1 MLAIACV
8 LIRSLRAIPGPVV
21 VFYHA
26 LGGLIITASYMGFKD
41 YYYGDSSGGGFMKLA
56 EYSCDQY
63 NVALLGSIFY
73 AGAFIGSNM
82 AFQSD
87 SSSFVALLS
96 YMTIVYAFIFDQF
109 YFHEE
114 LKSVEII
121 ATCVILIVA
130 FGIAYY
136 KLSTQIVEDVVGKE
150 KRESDDLEITAAGA
164 NQLEKTPETK

>member
-8 LIRSLRAIPGPVV
+8 LIRSLRSIPGPVV

-26 LGGLIITASYMGFKD
+26 LGGLITTACYMGFED
-41 YYYGDSSGGGFMKLA
+41 YYSGGGFMKLA
-56 EYSCDQY
+56 EYSSDQY
-63 NVALLGSIFY
+63 CIAVLGSIFY

-96 YMTIVYAFIFDQF
+96 YMTIVYAFMFDQL

-114 LKSVEII
+114 LKFVEIV
-121 ATCVILIVA
+121 ATGVILIVA
-130 FGIAYY
+130 FGVAYF
-136 KLSTQIVEDVVGKE
+136 KLSTEIDEPKEVIGKA
-150 KRESDDLEITAAGA
+150 KRESDDLEIEYSSIRQYE
-164 NQLEKTPETK
+164 NTPDAK